1 MTSRRSRPT
10 TLTRGLPG
18 RVAGIAA
25 VSAAGLLA
33 IASSGAAAGERAH
46 AAHTMSVKDEGH
58 LKLVHSSG
66 SLLIDEGPASGT
78 IPGKT
83 RVSFTYNGNPNVTA
97 QIVIYGHS
105 GRIYAHG
112 GGRLSSP
119 SSASP
124 SFKGSLKITGGTG
137 RYAHANGSGTLYG
150 VFYRRSYGLVV
161 QTEGSLHY

>member
-1 MTSRRSRPT
+1 
-10 TLTRGLPG
+10 
-18 RVAGIAA
+18 VA
-25 VSAAGLLA
+25 VSAAALVLV
-33 IASSGAAAGERAH
+33 ASNAAAGGRRAH
-46 AAHTMSVKDEGH
+46 ASHTVSVKDESH
-58 LKLVHSSG
+58 LKFVHSSG
-66 SLLIDEGPASGT
+66 SMLVDEGPATGT

-83 RVSFTYNGNPNVTA
+83 RVTFAYNGNPNVSA
-97 QIVIYGHS
+97 QIVIYGHA

-112 GGRLSSP
+112 GGRLSNP

-137 RYAHANGSGTLYG
+137 RYSHANGSGTLYG